1 MSIEIKK
8 GGGNISPKMEER
20 MNRQEGLIYAVVLV
34 VVIMVVQLLVDS
46 FRFSSITYKEYSEK
60 LSSVEVTQKINKQ
73 LLEQN
78 VNNQKIIIDL
88 QKQILN
94 KK

>member
-8 GGGNISPKMEER
+8 GGGSISPKIEER

-34 VVIMVVQLLVDS
+34 VVIMVVQLLIDS
-46 FRFSSITYKEYSEK
+46 FRFSTTAYKEYSEK
-60 LSSVEVTQKINKQ
+60 LGSIETTHQINKQ

-78 VNNQKIIIDL
+78 TKNQELILDL
-88 QKQILN
+88 QKQIFN